1 MANLLSGNTSKFGNS
16 DGLILCAADRLYFEN
31 FAPAL
36 IASAVASGV
45 PLHIHLYMSSDE
57 FSEMRDTNSATKRI
71 LQNVDQIADDGHS
84 LAVSYAN
91 YDPKFFTSSAQKRV
105 FFACA
110 RILAAENEARELNG
124 DGRNTSLFLLDI
136 DSIVHQSFEFPAED
150 VCFYRTDPETS
161 GAQNE
166 IERRGMHLLASCFVR
181 AGAENYI
188 KMVADYVRAEK
199 FGYWFL
205 DQIAYHECL
214 PFFPHLSIGRMND
227 LKILD
232 SDEFTDGAVWS
243 GRGARKFTSP
253 EYLQEQAKWK
263 DVFWGRG

>member
-1 MANLLSGNTSKFGNS
+1 MANAVSNS
-16 DGLILCAADRLYFEN
+16 EHGHVDGVILCAADRLYFEN

-36 IASAVASGV
+36 IASAVVAEV
-45 PLHIHLYMSSDE
+45 PLHIYLYLSADELTSLNEGKIGAARIVERVRELSD
-57 FSEMRDTNSATKRI
+57 
-71 LQNVDQIADDGHS
+71 ADH
-84 LAVSYAN
+84 AVAVTFAN
-91 YDPKFFTSSAQKRV
+91 YDPNMFASSAQKRV
-105 FFACA
+105 FFSCT
-110 RILAAENEARELNG
+110 RILAAEKEARRLV
-124 DGRNTSLFLLDI
+124 DADRNTSLFLLDI
-136 DSIVHQSFEFPAED
+136 DSIVQRKFIFPAED

-161 GAQNE
+161 GAQND

-227 LKILD
+227 LQILD
-232 SDEFTDGAVWS
+232 SETFEYGAIWS

-253 EYLQEQAKWK
+253 EYLREQAKWK
-263 DVFWGRG
+263 DAFWGRE